1 MEIKEKRTGRTLQGK
16 LVFEEEFREAIIT
29 RRTKTTG
36 RIYGWKRLVRDYRG
50 DELSPGGIVYFSKN
64 RRRYY
69 AGVRRRLIGVT
80 ARWLG
85 KKKGEEKEKKG
96 GWSGER
102 AAEVRMY
109 GNWRFITAATSRPR
123 FCSPQ
128 KLALARWGRG
138 ETTLKTFDEDK
149 NGEKGIACRDSCRSD
164 RLFFLLPLRS
174 PCLPGRGTRLAPPP
188 PSLVPFFPP
197 QHRNYFVITRSLCG
211 AEGRRERREAWNY
224 G

>member
-1 MEIKEKRTGRTLQGK
+1 MSRAYYTSPLVQGGRERGRKSKKRDQEFRGSPSNCYVPSVASSFAISIPVQPRIYLSLLPLSRGGENVSSRRYCLVKRNEIEKWKSRRRGLRGRTLQGK

-85 KKKGEEKEKKG
+85 KKGGRKGKKG
-96 GWSGER
+96 G
-102 AAEVRMY
+102 M
-109 GNWRFITAATSRPR
+109 
-123 FCSPQ
+123 
-128 KLALARWGRG
+128 
-138 ETTLKTFDEDK
+138 
-149 NGEKGIACRDSCRSD
+149 
-164 RLFFLLPLRS
+164 
-174 PCLPGRGTRLAPPP
+174 
-188 PSLVPFFPP
+188 
-197 QHRNYFVITRSLCG
+197 
-211 AEGRRERREAWNY
+211 ERRASGGGTYVW
-224 G
+224 

>member
-1 MEIKEKRTGRTLQGK
+1 MSRAYYTSPLVQGGREGGEKEQKEGPGIPRLPFQLLPLPSVASSFAISIPVQPRIYLSLLPLSRGGENVSSRRYCLVKRNEIELRKVEIKEKRTGRTLQGK

-85 KKKGEEKEKKG
+85 KKGGRKGKKG
-96 GWSGER
+96 G
-102 AAEVRMY
+102 M
-109 GNWRFITAATSRPR
+109 
-123 FCSPQ
+123 
-128 KLALARWGRG
+128 
-138 ETTLKTFDEDK
+138 
-149 NGEKGIACRDSCRSD
+149 
-164 RLFFLLPLRS
+164 
-174 PCLPGRGTRLAPPP
+174 
-188 PSLVPFFPP
+188 
-197 QHRNYFVITRSLCG
+197 
-211 AEGRRERREAWNY
+211 ERRASGGGTYVW
-224 G
+224 